1 MDEKNH
7 TCENGGTH
15 LRIFFLAFT
24 DELEKQI
31 LKKLFKWANKK
42 IILIFTMLY
51 FFRRD
56 RLKLVILS
64 HFLPFYPPLKT
75 QSIF

>member
-1 MDEKNH
+1 MFPSCPNKEITTRKKPVNVAWMDEKNH

-31 LKKLFKWANKK
+31 LKKLLKWANKK
-42 IILIFTMLY
+42 IILIFTMLH
-51 FFRRD
+51 FF
-56 RLKLVILS
+56 K
-64 HFLPFYPPLKT
+64 K
-75 QSIF
+75 

>member
-7 TCENGGTH
+7 TCENGGIH

-51 FFRRD
+51 FFRRETEIGNFKSFFA
-56 RLKLVILS
+56 LL
-64 HFLPFYPPLKT
+64 PPLKT